1 MNDKK
6 TFGYRLG
13 QALAIVT
20 VVCAIAI
27 IVGGTVA
34 FLRFIF

>member
-1 MNDKK
+1 MDEKK
-6 TFGYRLG
+6 TFGYRIG

-20 VVCAIAI
+20 VICAIAI
-27 IVGGTVA
+27 IIGGTVA

>member
-1 MNDKK
+1 MDEKK

-20 VVCAIAI
+20 VICAIAI
-27 IVGGTVA
+27 IIGGTVA

>member
-1 MNDKK
+1 MDDKK

-20 VVCAIAI
+20 VICAMTI
-27 IVGGTVA
+27 IIGGTIA
-34 FLRFIF
+34 FLRLIF